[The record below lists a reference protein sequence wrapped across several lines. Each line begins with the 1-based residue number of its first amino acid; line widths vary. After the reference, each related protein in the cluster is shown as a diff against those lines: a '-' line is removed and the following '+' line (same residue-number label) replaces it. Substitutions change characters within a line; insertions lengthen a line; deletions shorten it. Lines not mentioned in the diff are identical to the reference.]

1 MRVSRDA
8 PGSAGMMADA
18 SGYAEYGVHGAGVVA
33 EARVRWSVGESREP
47 SLRAGEGKALRA
59 RGRRAL
65 FWASAFDEP
74 SESGPM

>member
-1 MRVSRDA
+1 MIKVSRAA
-8 PGSAGMMADA
+8 PGSEGMMADA
-18 SGYAEYGVHGAGVVA
+18 SGNAEYGVHGAGVVA
-33 EARVRWSVGESREP
+33 EARLRWRVGESREP

-59 RGRRAL
+59 RGRRA

>member
-1 MRVSRDA
+1 MRISRDA

-47 SLRAGEGKALRA
+47 SLRAGEGKALKA